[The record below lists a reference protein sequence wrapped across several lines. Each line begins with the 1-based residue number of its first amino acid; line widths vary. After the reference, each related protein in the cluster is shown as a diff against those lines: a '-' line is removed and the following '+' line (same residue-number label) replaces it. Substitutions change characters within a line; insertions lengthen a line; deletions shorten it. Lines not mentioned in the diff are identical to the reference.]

1 MNKTGQHFNAV
12 LSVSNRDASMRKMLV
27 TYLLLLFAVVPAAA
41 QVSIDSV
48 ALRAMQVG
56 RVMQQ
61 ERVYLH
67 FDNTAYYLGETMWFK
82 AYVSFGADNRPGALS
97 KVLYVE
103 LVAPEGYV
111 VETKKYK
118 LDDNGCC
125 NGEFELTP
133 LLLSGYYEVRAYTR
147 YMLNWGKDAVFSR
160 VFPVFDKVNAD
171 NWDFKNMLDR
181 RRAFM
186 QNGKWVSN
194 ELPDV
199 TLDFYPE
206 SGHLVTGLQ
215 SRVAF
220 ELREEDGLF
229 SEEGIRVYKNDDV
242 LLEAF
247 PQHQGKGVFEFTPEA
262 GAKYHAEALVKN
274 AKGKYK
280 IYTFNLP
287 EIASEGAVMRVEEGD
302 DSVRIEISNNLTG
315 VEELGFTLLH
325 RGTMGFYNKIDAK
338 KRHTCLTFAKNELPE
353 GVNRAVLFLDEDA
366 PVVERQFFVMHD
378 SLYVKSQE
386 TVGLRVLANGY
397 HLKNFSA
404 SPNEKVSL
412 KVVRKDGKPIS
423 AATEL
428 SLTVSD
434 AQGRQVTSYS
444 HDIYTYM
451 LLGSEIKGYIPD
463 ARQYFDP
470 SNKYRKQHLDLVM
483 LTHGWTSYS
492 WQNLSRKKIE
502 NFHLIERGI
511 TLKGTFM
518 QKRKN
523 KRLGHLGE
531 VILTPQ
537 ADNLVRLDVAID
549 GKSGQM
555 STFRTDSVG
564 EFVLEFDDFYGR
576 RIASLK
582 PQTLF
587 KNSQNISYVFALDR
601 YYSPGF
607 RLYDYWERHLGAQMS
622 KKESDSLVKLNPFEY
637 MLSSVEVVANK
648 KKEINGRPPHSEIR
662 LNYLD
667 EWEYAQDVTYLNVI
681 DRHKDKL
688 YEAILNEAVSSI
700 DNDTCKNIYGVLY
713 DSVMYENADVINL
726 HKVIG
731 GKDSYNGAIDKYI
744 GNIRY
749 SYSYIYDKDSK
760 DDALDVPVIHIDH
773 KYDDVLTAEDVVRSA
788 IRRHGYHWAYW
799 VQLMVVD
806 GEYSSYAVPKED
818 KKYLHGTPDVEKMT
832 NFKEFVIRSDENIR
846 AQFENRENRWKPLA
860 SMMDN
865 KAPLHKFYGGFLSQM
880 YVYPNNEISGAPE
893 IHAFINS
900 ITYGTGVYYP
910 INPNYVACMI
920 PYTPEEHQNTYV
932 PEYTVTGALRYT
944 SVQGYSESKQFYSPD
959 YSRMTPRA
967 DDYRRTLLWMPQVEI
982 NSNGEALIEFY
993 NSSVCDALVA
1003 SVEGRDGN
1011 VLFSSNDVVET
1022 RVEERKEV
1030 APKEK
1035 AVEKSEPMMIEESM
1049 DSVLMAQCAAEFEIG
1064 MIYYNQK
1071 RYKNAILIFAE
1082 LAKFKYPPALY
1093 YVGRCYRDATGLAK
1107 NDKFANAFFLEAARR
1122 NEPRAKSEIAMEIFA
1137 GNVAE
1142 NGLDERVAMQWLK
1155 DAVDNEVPH
1164 AMYEM
1169 ARRCFEGDG
1178 VARDSVYA
1186 RYLLEQSATK
1196 GVTQAMY
1203 RYGMLLVGEGGDGVG
1218 FIKEAAEKYHL
1229 DAMFYILDYEESIGD
1244 YNEAYRFAKRL
1255 SVAGY
1260 HEGTKR
1266 MADYFWAGKGV
1277 RRDRKAAK
1285 ELYRKAANAGNKEA
1299 QEFLERL

>member
-1 MNKTGQHFNAV
+1 M
-12 LSVSNRDASMRKMLV
+12 LSYFVPNGDTSMRKLFI
-27 TYLLLLFAVVPAAA
+27 TYLLLLFTAIPAAA

-67 FDNTAYYLGETMWFK
+67 FDNTAYYLGETIWFK

-133 LLLSGYYEVRAYTR
+133 LLLSGYYEIRAYTR

-186 QNGKWVSN
+186 QDGKWVSH

-206 SGHLVTGLQ
+206 SGHLVAGLQ

-229 SEEGIRVYKNDDV
+229 SEEGIRVYKNDEL
-242 LLEAF
+242 LLEAL
-247 PQHQGKGVFEFTPEA
+247 PEHQGKGVFEFIPEE
-262 GAKYHAEALVKN
+262 GAKYHAEAVIKN
-274 AKGKYK
+274 AKGKDK
-280 IYTFNLP
+280 IYKFNLP
-287 EIASEGAVMRVEEGD
+287 DISSEGAVMRVEEER
-302 DSVRIEISNNLTG
+302 DSIRVEISNNLTEI
-315 VEELGFTLLH
+315 EELGFMLLH
-325 RGTMGFYNKIDAK
+325 RGTMGFYNKINARN
-338 KRHTCLTFAKNELPE
+338 RHTCLAFAKNELPE
-353 GVNRAVLFLDEDA
+353 GVNRAVLFLNDDA
-366 PVVERQFFVMHD
+366 PLAERQFFVMHD
-378 SLYVKSQE
+378 SLCGKSQE

-397 HLKNFSA
+397 HLRNFSA
-404 SPNEKVSL
+404 SPNGKVSL

-423 AATEL
+423 ADAAL

-492 WQNLSRKKIE
+492 WQNLSRKKID

-511 TLKGTFM
+511 TLKGAFM
-518 QKRKN
+518 QKRRD
-523 KRLGHLGE
+523 KRFGHLGE
-531 VILTPQ
+531 VILTPK

-549 GKSGQM
+549 GRNGQM
-555 STFRTDSVG
+555 ATFRTDSVG
-564 EFVLEFDDFYGR
+564 EFVLELDDFYGR
-576 RIASLK
+576 RIASLS
-582 PQTLF
+582 PQTLL
-587 KNSQNISYVFALDR
+587 KSSQNISYVFALDR

-622 KKESDSLVKLNPFEY
+622 KKEADSLVKLNPFEY
-637 MLSSVEVVANK
+637 MLSSVEVVAK
-648 KKEINGRPPHSEIR
+648 KGKEINGRPPHSEMR

-688 YEAILNEAVSSI
+688 YDAILNEAVTQT
-700 DNDTCKNIYGVLY
+700 DNADGKKYINGVLY
-713 DSVMYENADVINL
+713 DSVQYENGDIITL
-726 HKVIG
+726 HK
-731 GKDSYNGAIDKYI
+731 KDGCIDRYI

-749 SYSYIYDKDSK
+749 SYSNKYICDKESK
-760 DDALDVPVIHIDH
+760 DDALDIPVIPVDH

-788 IRRHGYHWAYW
+788 IQRHGYHWAYW

-806 GEYSSYAVPKED
+806 GEYNSYAVPKED

-846 AQFENRENRWKPLA
+846 AQFENRENWWKPLA

-880 YVYPNNEISGAPE
+880 YVYPNNEMSGAPD
-893 IHAFINS
+893 IYTFLNRIS
-900 ITYGTGVYYP
+900 GGFGIYYP

-932 PEYTVTGALRYT
+932 PEYTATGALRYT

-959 YSRMTPRA
+959 YSSMTPQA
-967 DDYRRTLLWMPQVEI
+967 ADYRRTLLWMPQVEI
-982 NSNGEALIEFY
+982 NGNGEALVEFY
-993 NSSVCDALVA
+993 NSSVCNALVA

-1011 VLFSSNDVVET
+1011 VLFSSSDVVET

-1030 APKEK
+1030 TAKEK
-1035 AVEKSEPMMIEESM
+1035 TVEKSESLIIEESM
-1049 DSVLMAQCAAEFEIG
+1049 DSVLLAQCAHEHEIG

-1093 YVGRCYRDATGLAK
+1093 YVGRCYRDGTGLAK

-1122 NEPRAKSEIAMEIFA
+1122 NEPRAKSEIAMEFFA
-1137 GNVAE
+1137 GNVDVE
-1142 NGLDERVAMQWLK
+1142 GFDESVAVQWLK
-1155 DAVDNEVPH
+1155 DAVEYEEPH

-1169 ARRCFEGDG
+1169 ACRCFEGNG
-1178 VARDSVYA
+1178 VERDSVYA
-1186 RYLLEQSATK
+1186 RYLLEQSATN

-1203 RYGMLLVGEGGDGVG
+1203 QYGMLLVGEGGDGVG

-1229 DAMFYILDYEESIGD
+1229 DAMFYILDYEERIGD